1 MQVVYFTDE
10 KLGNVEWELPID
22 LANHISDLPKE
33 EQDIVRKEFEFHVRG
48 YLKLLVDVVHMGPRV
63 HKALDTLD
71 EGRKMTV
78 LNLAKLRQ

>member
-33 EQDIVRKEFEFHVRG
+33 EQDTEPIRFKTPPVLDVYVYDAIVK
-48 YLKLLVDVVHMGPRV
+48 KDSM
-63 HKALDTLD
+63 DNT
-71 EGRKMTV
+71 
-78 LNLAKLRQ
+78 